1 MANIYPSVTTTVSPY
16 SEYNSNIVNRLT
28 RMVTLGTNCIKGTH
42 SCEVNIDTTAPTT
55 CLVVSTGTFFKDDCV
70 HSIDSN
76 FTVDMSEE
84 DFYVD
89 SSAGYWNEA
98 GYYLILA
105 DYTYV
110 KSKPAPRVSIKILKP
125 TQHALLTSGY
135 LFLKAVLVSFN
146 GVSFEITS
154 VHDFLPTN
162 PLIRR
167 TYAKTY
173 IDCEDTLPTF
183 DQDRDEGRMV
193 YTRDMEGIFFGQS
206 GRWESVQAIRDEIDT
221 ISCNVGQLA
230 YLGTDGAVYPA
241 IATSNLT
248 LASCVVLQVGYRVD
262 GSGQVRLYGVA
273 DDVPVEPGIIIS
285 TGDQCYLSANTPGTI
300 TNLIPANFPQYVGRS
315 ITDSTGVDTV
325 TLWFQPGSGTSG
337 GGGSS
342 LYDYYQDLLI
352 SSVFLRM
359 TMDAFINQ
367 DYIDLVNTTATLDT
381 VNYEVDGN
389 NGEVF
394 VSTNLT
400 DVNPTTGFDGTC
412 ITACMLS
419 AQGTVQTVQTW
430 YVTNN
435 GGDAIPDWELV
446 NLEEMHWFSTDYV
459 LLADSTGVFTIGE
472 IVTGG
477 TSGLSGTVVMDYI
490 DHLLIYDITGSGS
503 FTAGETITG
512 SISGSTATIDTG
524 SYKRDS
530 NVDLRVKCEFSGTG
544 TIEDYGV
551 LYEINATIVETVP
564 ENSRNIDTLYS
575 DLYTLPSQ
583 DNDGLPNLSVPME
596 TCKTNL
602 QIFTGSSSDIDV
614 APSYNSPD
622 GGQPLIVTQG
632 NSLESA
638 TKELDIQ
645 AYQAYLDSIYVPLL
659 NSSYMERCSY
669 DGFVDNTQ
677 IDLVTSDATYNSTTH
692 AVDGTVGQ
700 IFVSDDMYDTDAAL
714 TYVDACQVSAE
725 IDLTGAHT
733 NADYIWYV
741 SNDGV
746 NFEVTTINTVHY
758 FSTVELPVDTTGSY
772 TIGEIIV
779 GDTSGSFG
787 TFNGLGTVPGTILL
801 SQVGGSGT
809 FIVGELMNGQ
819 TSGATGDVT
828 GAQTD
833 RTGAAYQ
840 HLYVMCLFGANGGH
854 INSYGILYDINNTIV
869 TTTPTNTNNIS
880 QLAAD
885 LYTVPSL
892 DNDGLGNLA
901 VPIETCKDNLQ
912 TFVGSSGDSDSAP
925 TYASTTIITQAA
937 DLEQTIGELDS
948 SLSLTKNIINIT
960 DGDATPTVLNGS
972 GKQAGILIT
981 ANTGATNITTFDNGI
996 SGQEISVLI
1005 NDNNTTFVNG
1015 ATLKLQGG
1023 TNYLPPQ
1030 YTIMKFVYIGTV
1042 WYETSLSRNLIVEA
1056 ASIINQDLSTDSVTA
1071 QFGILT
1077 LGNEGLHILDT
1088 NASHDLIIKPG
1099 SDLTADRILTITTG
1113 DAARSITLN
1122 GNPTLNDWFD
1132 QSVKAAASPSFAGV
1146 TLGNSGLHVLDT
1158 NASHDLIIKPGSDLT
1173 ADRILTL
1180 TTGDVARTITLSG
1193 NPTLN
1198 DWFDQSVK
1206 TTSFPQFYGKS
1217 VVNNGDAALV
1227 ITTAH
1232 FGKSIRFAPS
1242 VSRTA
1247 TLPTG
1252 IAGYDGVRITFIKQ
1266 SGAGDLVIDAAAT
1279 DYIEDSTVGGTITT
1293 SDTLASITL
1302 EYVWVTK
1309 VWQIICATASWT
1321 TA

>member
-1 MANIYPSVTTTVSPY
+1 MVNIYPSVTTTVSPY

-42 SCEVNIDTTAPTT
+42 SCEVTIDSTALTT
-55 CLVVSTGTFFKDDCV
+55 CLVVSTGTFFKDDCI

-89 SSAGYWNEA
+89 SSGGYWNEA

-105 DYTYV
+105 NYTYF
-110 KSKPAPRVSIKILKP
+110 KAKPAPRVSIKILKP

-146 GVSFEITS
+146 GVSFEINS

-173 IDCEDTLPTF
+173 IDCEDALPTF
-183 DQDRDEGRMV
+183 DPDRDEGRIV
-193 YTRDMEGIFFGQS
+193 YTRDKEGIFFGQS

-230 YLGTDGAVYPA
+230 YLGTDGKVYPA

-248 LASCVVLQVGYRVD
+248 LASCVVLQVGYRAD

-300 TNLIPANFPQYVGRS
+300 TNLIPANFPQYIGRS
-315 ITDSTGVDTV
+315 ITDSTGVDTI

-352 SSVFLRM
+352 SSVFFRM

-367 DYIDLVNTTATLDT
+367 NYIDLFNTTATLDT
-381 VNYEVDGN
+381 VNYEVDGD

-394 VSTNLT
+394 ISTNLT

-412 ITACMLS
+412 ITACMVS
-419 AQGTVQTVQTW
+419 SQGTVQTIQTW

-435 GGDAIPDWELV
+435 GGDVTPDWELV
-446 NLEEMHWFSTDYV
+446 NLEEIHWFSTNYV

-477 TSGLSGTVVMDYI
+477 NSGLTGTVVMDYT

-503 FTAGETITG
+503 FTVGETITG

-551 LYEINATIVETVP
+551 LYEINSIIVETVP
-564 ENSRNIDTLYS
+564 ENSRNIDTIYS

-583 DNDGLPNLSVPME
+583 DNDGLPNLPVPME

-602 QIFTGSSSDIDV
+602 QIYTGSSGDND
-614 APSYNSPD
+614 ATPSYNSPD

-669 DGFVDNTQ
+669 DGFIDNIQ
-677 IDLVTSDATYNSTTH
+677 IDLVTSDATYNSATH
-692 AVDGTVGQ
+692 LVDGTVGQ
-700 IFVSDDMYDTDAAL
+700 IFVSNDMYDIDASL

-733 NADYIWYV
+733 IADYIWYV

-746 NFEVTTINTVHY
+746 NYEAININIVHY
-758 FSTVELPVDTTGSY
+758 FSTVELPVDTTGAY

-779 GDTSGSFG
+779 GDISGSFG
-787 TFNGLGTVPGTILL
+787 TFNGLGTTPGTILL
-801 SQVGGSGT
+801 SQVGGSGVFT
-809 FIVGELMNGQ
+809 VGELMNGQ
-819 TSGATGDVT
+819 SSGATGDVT
-828 GAQTD
+828 GAQIN

-854 INSYGILYDINNTIV
+854 INSYGLLYDINNTIV
-869 TTTPTNTNNIS
+869 TTTPQNTNNIS

-885 LYTVPSL
+885 LYTAPSL
-892 DNDGLGNLA
+892 DNDGLANLA

-912 TFVGSSGDSDSAP
+912 SFVGSSGDLDNAP
-925 TYASTTIITQAA
+925 TYSSISIITQNA
-937 DLEQTIGELDS
+937 DLEQTIGELDLAIANTTFIVS
-948 SLSLTKNIINIT
+948 TI
-960 DGDATPTVLNGS
+960 DGDTTPTVLDGT
-972 GKQAGILIT
+972 GKQSGVLEII
-981 ANTGATNITTFDNGI
+981 NTGATLITTFDDGKPRQKI
-996 SGQEISVLI
+996 IVHFG
-1005 NDNNTTFVNG
+1005 DDNTTLVYG

-1023 TNYLPPQ
+1023 MNFFASQDNIIEL
-1030 YTIMKFVYIGTV
+1030 VYINNV
-1042 WYETSLSRNLIVEA
+1042 WYE
-1056 ASIINQDLSTDSVTA
+1056 
-1071 QFGILT
+1071 
-1077 LGNEGLHILDT
+1077 
-1088 NASHDLIIKPG
+1088 
-1099 SDLTADRILTITTG
+1099 
-1113 DAARSITLN
+1113 
-1122 GNPTLNDWFD
+1122 
-1132 QSVKAAASPSFAGV
+1132 
-1146 TLGNSGLHVLDT
+1146 
-1158 NASHDLIIKPGSDLT
+1158 
-1173 ADRILTL
+1173 
-1180 TTGDVARTITLSG
+1180 
-1193 NPTLN
+1193 
-1198 DWFDQSVK
+1198 
-1206 TTSFPQFYGKS
+1206 
-1217 VVNNGDAALV
+1217 
-1227 ITTAH
+1227 
-1232 FGKSIRFAPS
+1232 
-1242 VSRTA
+1242 VSRS
-1247 TLPTG
+1247 LN
-1252 IAGYDGVRITFIKQ
+1252 
-1266 SGAGDLVIDAAAT
+1266 S
-1279 DYIEDSTVGGTITT
+1279 
-1293 SDTLASITL
+1293 
-1302 EYVWVTK
+1302 
-1309 VWQIICATASWT
+1309 
-1321 TA
+1321 

>member
-16 SEYNSNIVNRLT
+16 SEYASNIVNRLT

-55 CLVVSTGTFFKDDCV
+55 CLVVSTGTFFKDDCL

-84 DFYVD
+84 DFYAD
-89 SSAGYWNEA
+89 PSGGYWNEA

-105 DYTYV
+105 DYVYV
-110 KSKPAPRVSIKILKP
+110 KSKPSPRVSIKILKP
-125 TQHALLTSGY
+125 TQHALFTSRY

-146 GVSFEITS
+146 GATFEITS
-154 VHDFLPTN
+154 IHDFLPTN

-173 IDCEDTLPTF
+173 IDCEDNLPTF
-183 DQDRDEGRMV
+183 DPDRDEGRMV
-193 YTRDMEGIFFGQS
+193 YTRDKEGIFFGQS

-273 DDVPVEPGIIIS
+273 DDVPVEPGIVVS

-337 GGGSS
+337 GSGSS

-381 VNYEVDGN
+381 VNYEVDGD
-389 NGEVF
+389 NGEIF

-419 AQGTVQTVQTW
+419 SQGTVQTVQTW

-435 GGDAIPDWELV
+435 GGDVPPDWELV
-446 NLEEMHWFSTDYV
+446 TLESMHWFSTDYV
-459 LLADSTGVFTIGE
+459 PISAASGTFTIGE
-472 IVTGG
+472 IVTGSI
-477 TSGLSGTVVMDYI
+477 SGNSGTVVMDYGN
-490 DHLLIYDITGSGS
+490 HLLIYDITGGGS
-503 FTAGETITG
+503 FTNGETLTG
-512 SISGSTATIDTG
+512 SVSLETATVDPG
-524 SYKRDS
+524 SYKRDN

-551 LYEINATIVETVP
+551 LYEVNTVIVETVP

-583 DNDGLPNLSVPME
+583 DNDGLPNLTVPME

-602 QIFTGSSSDIDV
+602 QIFTGSSSDTDV

-733 NADYIWYV
+733 DADYIWYV

-746 NFEVTTINTVHY
+746 NFESTDINTVHY

-809 FIVGELMNGQ
+809 FTVGELMNGQ
-819 TSGATGDVT
+819 SSGATGDVT

-854 INSYGILYDINNTIV
+854 INSYGLLYDINNTIV

-912 TFVGSSGDSDSAP
+912 SFTGSSGDSDLAP
-925 TYASTTIITQAA
+925 TYTSTTIITQAA
-937 DLEQTIGELDS
+937 DLEQTIGELDIAIANTCS
-948 SLSLTKNIINIT
+948 VISTA
-960 DGDATPTVLNGS
+960 DGDTTPTVLNGT
-972 GKQAGILIT
+972 GKQSGVLET
-981 ANTGATNITTFDNGI
+981 VNTGATSITTFDNGKA
-996 SGQEISVLI
+996 GQRIIVHFD
-1005 NDNNTTFVNG
+1005 DNFTTLVHG

-1023 TNYLPPQ
+1023 MNFVASQDDIIEL
-1030 YTIMKFVYIGTV
+1030 VYINNV
-1042 WYETSLSRNLIVEA
+1042 WYE
-1056 ASIINQDLSTDSVTA
+1056 
-1071 QFGILT
+1071 
-1077 LGNEGLHILDT
+1077 
-1088 NASHDLIIKPG
+1088 
-1099 SDLTADRILTITTG
+1099 
-1113 DAARSITLN
+1113 
-1122 GNPTLNDWFD
+1122 
-1132 QSVKAAASPSFAGV
+1132 
-1146 TLGNSGLHVLDT
+1146 
-1158 NASHDLIIKPGSDLT
+1158 
-1173 ADRILTL
+1173 
-1180 TTGDVARTITLSG
+1180 
-1193 NPTLN
+1193 
-1198 DWFDQSVK
+1198 
-1206 TTSFPQFYGKS
+1206 
-1217 VVNNGDAALV
+1217 
-1227 ITTAH
+1227 
-1232 FGKSIRFAPS
+1232 
-1242 VSRTA
+1242 VSRS
-1247 TLPTG
+1247 LN
-1252 IAGYDGVRITFIKQ
+1252 
-1266 SGAGDLVIDAAAT
+1266 S
-1279 DYIEDSTVGGTITT
+1279 
-1293 SDTLASITL
+1293 
-1302 EYVWVTK
+1302 
-1309 VWQIICATASWT
+1309 
-1321 TA
+1321 